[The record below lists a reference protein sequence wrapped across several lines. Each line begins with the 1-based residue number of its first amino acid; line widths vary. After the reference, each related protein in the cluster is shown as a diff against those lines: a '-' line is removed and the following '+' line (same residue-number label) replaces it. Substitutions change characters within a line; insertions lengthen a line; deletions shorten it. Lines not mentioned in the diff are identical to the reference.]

1 MHDSILIAA
10 PLLVGAIV
18 GALRFVGCGFD
29 VHTQPENYSAA
40 IIATQGLVSFW
51 RLNETHG
58 TGALDSTDG
67 NEGSYRNG
75 VSLGV
80 VSQVYTDTDNFAAQF
95 DGSSGFVQVP
105 FAANINPPQF
115 TVEAVVN
122 PSAIGP
128 GTGPDFHVV
137 VISRSDDGAGNTFG
151 YNLVLYGSSFEAR
164 VGTGTSNVAVVTVPA
179 GAVVNGG
186 PYYLAMTYDG
196 TTLTL
201 YVNPTD
207 SFDPAN
213 PAATAQQQASA
224 AVTYAASTESDLLI
238 GASNFPGPAEHLF
251 FPGVI
256 NDVAVY
262 DTALD
267 AHTIQSHYLT
277 MMTGYTL

>member
-1 MHDSILIAA
+1 M
-10 PLLVGAIV
+10 
-18 GALRFVGCGFD
+18 
-29 VHTQPENYSAA
+29 
-40 IIATQGLVSFW
+40 
-51 RLNETHG
+51 
-58 TGALDSTDG
+58 
-67 NEGSYRNG
+67 
-75 VSLGV
+75 
-80 VSQVYTDTDNFAAQF
+80 DTDNFAARF
-95 DGSSGFVQVP
+95 DGSSGFVRVP
-105 FAANINPPQF
+105 FAANINPLQF
-115 TVEAVVN
+115 TVEAIVN

-137 VISRSDDGAGNTFG
+137 VISRSDDSAGNRFG

-164 VGTGTSNVAVVTVPA
+164 VGTGTTNVAVVTVPA

-196 TTLTL
+196 ATLTL

-213 PAATAQQQASA
+213 PSATAEQQASA
-224 AVTYAASTESDLLI
+224 AVAYAPSTASDLLI

-262 DTALD
+262 DAALD
-267 AHTIQSHYLT
+267 SHTIQSHYLT
-277 MMTGYTL
+277 MMTGHTL